1 MTNELSGKV
10 ALVTGGS
17 RGIGREIALAYA
29 AAGASVVI
37 GYNRRPDAAAE
48 VVKLIE
54 SGGGKA
60 LAVQAE
66 VSQPAEAE
74 RLVREATGLHG
85 RVDILVNNAGIAQ
98 VRPVDQVTNA
108 DWEEMIR
115 VNLSSVF
122 YVSQAVLPG
131 MRARKF
137 GRIIMLS
144 SIAAQVGGIVG
155 PHYAASKA
163 GMIGLMHS
171 YAVNLAREGITA
183 NAIAPALIETDMLK
197 DLPASN
203 AAAMSP
209 VGRLGRTSEISDVA
223 VLLASN
229 GFINGQTI
237 NVNGGR
243 YMTS

>member
-1 MTNELSGKV
+1 L
-10 ALVTGGS
+10 
-17 RGIGREIALAYA
+17 
-29 AAGASVVI
+29 
-37 GYNRRPDAAAE
+37 
-48 VVKLIE
+48 
-54 SGGGKA
+54 
-60 LAVQAE
+60 
-66 VSQPAEAE
+66 EAE
-74 RLVREATGLHG
+74 RLVRDAEKALGPL
-85 RVDILVNNAGIAQ
+85 DILVNNAGIAQ
-98 VRPVDQVTNA
+98 VKPVEQVTNE
-108 DWEEMIR
+108 DWDEMIR
-115 VNLSSVF
+115 VNLSSTF
-122 YVSQAVLPG
+122 YVSQAALPG

-171 YAVNLAREGITA
+171 YAVNLAKEGITA

-197 DLPASN
+197 QLPAAN
-203 AAAMSP
+203 AAVTSP
-209 VGRLGRTSEISDVA
+209 VGRFGRANEISDVA

-243 YMTS
+243 YMSS

>member
-29 AAGASVVI
+29 AAGASVVV
-37 GYNRRPDAAAE
+37 GYNQRPDAAAE

-54 SGGGKA
+54 RGGGKA
-60 LAVQAE
+60 VAVQAE
-66 VSQPAEAE
+66 VSKPAEAE
-74 RLVREATGLHG
+74 RLVREATSKLG

-98 VRPVDQVTNA
+98 VKQVEQVSNI

-122 YVSQAVLPG
+122 YVSQAALPG
-131 MRARKF
+131 MRARKL

-171 YAVNLAREGITA
+171 YAVNLAKEGITA

-209 VGRLGRTSEISDVA
+209 VGRFGKTNEISDVA

>member
-1 MTNELSGKV
+1 MANELKGKV

-17 RGIGREIALAYA
+17 RGIGREIALAFA
-29 AAGASVVI
+29 AAGAHVAV
-37 GYNRRPDAAAE
+37 GYNQRPDAASE

-54 SGGGKA
+54 SAGGKA
-60 LAVQAE
+60 VAVQAE
-66 VSQPAEAE
+66 VSKPLEAE
-74 RLVREATGLHG
+74 RLVRDAEKALGPL
-85 RVDILVNNAGIAQ
+85 DILVNNAGIAQ
-98 VRPVDQVTNA
+98 VKPVEQVTNE

-115 VNLSSVF
+115 VNLSSTF
-122 YVSQAVLPG
+122 YVSQAALPG

-171 YAVNLAREGITA
+171 YAVNLAKEGITA

-197 DLPASN
+197 QLPAAN
-203 AAAMSP
+203 AAATSP
-209 VGRLGRTSEISDVA
+209 VGRFGRVDEISDVA

-243 YMTS
+243 YMSS

>member
-1 MTNELSGKV
+1 MANELKGKV

-17 RGIGREIALAYA
+17 RGIGREIALAFA
-29 AAGASVVI
+29 AAGARVAV
-37 GYNRRPDAAAE
+37 GYNQRSDAAEE
-48 VVKLIE
+48 VVKLIVAAG
-54 SGGGKA
+54 SKA
-60 LAVQAE
+60 VSLQAE
-66 VSQPAEAE
+66 VSKPLEAE
-74 RLVREATGLHG
+74 RLVRAAEKALGPL
-85 RVDILVNNAGIAQ
+85 DILVNNAGIAQ
-98 VRPVDQVTNA
+98 VKPVEQVTNE
-108 DWEEMIR
+108 DWDEMIR
-115 VNLSSVF
+115 VNLSSTF
-122 YVSQAVLPG
+122 YVSQAALPG
-131 MRARKF
+131 MRVRKF

-171 YAVNLAREGITA
+171 YAVNLAKEGITA

-197 DLPASN
+197 QLPAGN
-203 AAAMSP
+203 AAATSP
-209 VGRLGRTSEISDVA
+209 VGRFGRTDEISDVA

>member
-1 MTNELSGKV
+1 MANELKGKV

-17 RGIGREIALAYA
+17 RGIGREIALAFA
-29 AAGASVVI
+29 AAGARVAV
-37 GYNRRPDAAAE
+37 GYNQRSDAAEE
-48 VVKLIE
+48 VVKLIVAAG
-54 SGGGKA
+54 SKA
-60 LAVQAE
+60 VSLQAE
-66 VSQPAEAE
+66 VSKPLEAE
-74 RLVREATGLHG
+74 RLVRAAEKALGPL
-85 RVDILVNNAGIAQ
+85 DILVNNAGIAQ
-98 VRPVDQVTNA
+98 VKPVEQVTNE
-108 DWEEMIR
+108 DWDEMIR
-115 VNLSSVF
+115 VNLSSTF
-122 YVSQAVLPG
+122 YVSQAALPG
-131 MRARKF
+131 MRVRKF

-171 YAVNLAREGITA
+171 YAVNLAKEGVTA

-197 DLPASN
+197 QLPAPN
-203 AAAMSP
+203 AAATSP
-209 VGRLGRTSEISDVA
+209 VGRFGRTDEISDVA

>member
-1 MTNELSGKV
+1 MANELRGKV

-17 RGIGREIALAYA
+17 RGIGREIALAFA
-29 AAGASVVI
+29 DAGAHVAV
-37 GYNRRPDAAAE
+37 GYNQRPDAADE
-48 VVKLIE
+48 VVKLIAA
-54 SGGGKA
+54 SGGKA
-60 LAVQAE
+60 VALQAE
-66 VSQPAEAE
+66 VSKPLEAE
-74 RLVREATGLHG
+74 RLVRDAEKALGPL
-85 RVDILVNNAGIAQ
+85 DILVNNAGIAQ
-98 VRPVDQVTNA
+98 VKPVEQVTNE

-115 VNLSSVF
+115 VNLSSTF
-122 YVSQAVLPG
+122 YVSQAALPG

-171 YAVNLAREGITA
+171 YAVNLAKEGITA

-197 DLPASN
+197 QLPAAN
-203 AAAMSP
+203 AAATSP
-209 VGRLGRTSEISDVA
+209 VGRFGRVNEISDVA